1 MKRGRDMLIFR
12 KSKMA
17 AVAILDSRNFK
28 FLKVEGSRGT
38 NCVIMPNFVEI
49 AVTAAE
55 IWCFWIF
62 QDGGRVTSVEL
73 CHRAKFLQNR
83 SNRGRDT

>member
-1 MKRGRDMLIFR
+1 
-12 KSKMA
+12 
-17 AVAILDSRNFK
+17 
-28 FLKVEGSRGT
+28 
-38 NCVIMPNFVEI
+38 MPNFVEI